1 MALLIAATLAF
12 YLCVVVFPG
21 AVIVWRGLQR
31 GDFKYRRAEFA
42 VFAAMWTII
51 AWPAVWLY
59 FAVSDAWAR
68 LRG

>member
-1 MALLIAATLAF
+1 MARLIAATLAF

-31 GDFKYRRAEFA
+31 GDFHNRRAEMA
-42 VFAAMWTII
+42 VYATLWTII

-59 FAVSDAWAR
+59 FAVSDVWAR